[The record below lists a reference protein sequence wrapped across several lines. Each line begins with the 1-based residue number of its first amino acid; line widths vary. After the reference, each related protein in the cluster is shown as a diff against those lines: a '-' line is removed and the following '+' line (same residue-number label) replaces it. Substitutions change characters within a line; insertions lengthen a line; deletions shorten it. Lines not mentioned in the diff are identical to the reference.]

1 MKKLSLIVAAA
12 MVTGMFSAAV
22 SAETINTNGM
32 SAEGL
37 TTYSYDFEKNT
48 ANGTYTNNTNGIT
61 WYRPSGAETKF
72 IIRGNN
78 SKYLEMQQTTAG
90 KYPFIR
96 VNLLKTD
103 AAPLINSLADAK
115 SYKVKFR
122 MRFIPTTANKTMYMY
137 LGGFWKFTAYTS
149 TYSIQCNNGAVAAVS
164 GAKTSYSYKND
175 TSDTTINKFHNY
187 EIDVDK
193 ANKTAALKIDGNTI
207 FENVPQFVNSKGEVT
222 SFDELLLAYQ
232 GITGNTAIDDIEV
245 IVTDNSVC
253 GNENWGNDTNIDFE
267 DFTVG
272 KIPAS
277 ETENVGGFVNDK
289 VNNTDS
295 FFSFINYSYNSENP
309 EQINKFLTV
318 TKTATGSTMSVK
330 RDISE
335 AVANYSEY
343 EISFKVK
350 NELNTASSSALIK
363 DGDGSRAA
371 GGTVVKLTKSGT
383 ASYFDY
389 STGTGAETKLD
400 TTVFPKAVFT
410 PGEWVDVKFRVNKNT
425 NKSDIYI
432 GDMETPVAEGVTANY
447 KYDGGTFVNS
457 PQNSATG
464 SISLDDIV
472 ITPIK
477 EDDYVFTYTA
487 GSADKSKFT
496 DGKVTAE
503 CKISE
508 NVKKN
513 PLVLIGEFNAA
524 GELVNIAAS
533 STAEAGIITANLS
546 GVTAAEGRSVKI
558 MLWDGESM
566 NPIKRSITLSPQ
578 IPE

>member
-12 MVTGMFSAAV
+12 MATGMFSAAV
-22 SAETINTNGM
+22 SAETVNTNGM

-37 TTYSYDFEKNT
+37 TTYSYDFEKDKVNS
-48 ANGTYTNNTNGIT
+48 TYKSGANGIT
-61 WYRPSGAETKF
+61 LHKPNGAAFTIKED
-72 IIRGNN
+72 NN
-78 SKYLEMQQTTAG
+78 NKYLEMQQSIAG
-90 KYPFIR
+90 YPLIK

-122 MRFIPTTANKTMYMY
+122 MRFIPTTANKKMYMY

-149 TYSIQCNNGAVAAVS
+149 TYSIQCNNGEVAAVS
-164 GAKTSYSYKND
+164 GEIPKYSYKSD
-175 TSDTTINKFHNY
+175 TSDTTTNKFYNY

-193 ANKTAALKIDGNTI
+193 ANKTAALKINGDTI
-207 FENVPQFVNSKGEVT
+207 FKNVPQYIKSSGEAT
-222 SFDELLLAYQ
+222 SFDELLLQYN

-253 GNENWGNDTNIDFE
+253 GNENWENDTNIDFE

-295 FFSFINYSYNSENP
+295 FFSFINYSYDSENP
-309 EQINKFLTV
+309 AQINKFLTV

-400 TTVFPKAVFT
+400 TAVFPKAVFT
-410 PGEWVDVKFRVNKNT
+410 P
-425 NKSDIYI
+425 
-432 GDMETPVAEGVTANY
+432 AN
-447 KYDGGTFVNS
+447 G
-457 PQNSATG
+457 
-464 SISLDDIV
+464 
-472 ITPIK
+472 
-477 EDDYVFTYTA
+477 
-487 GSADKSKFT
+487 
-496 DGKVTAE
+496 
-503 CKISE
+503 
-508 NVKKN
+508 
-513 PLVLIGEFNAA
+513 
-524 GELVNIAAS
+524 
-533 STAEAGIITANLS
+533 
-546 GVTAAEGRSVKI
+546 
-558 MLWDGESM
+558 
-566 NPIKRSITLSPQ
+566 
-578 IPE
+578 